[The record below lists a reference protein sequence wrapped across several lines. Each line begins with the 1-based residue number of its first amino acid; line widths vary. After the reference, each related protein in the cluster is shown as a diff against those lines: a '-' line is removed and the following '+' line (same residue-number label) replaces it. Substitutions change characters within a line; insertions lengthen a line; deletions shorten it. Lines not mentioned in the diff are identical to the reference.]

1 MKHTTGFTFANV
13 SWAEHQMI
21 SEGLWDTEDWRN
33 SAETSA
39 LITEIHY
46 ILKCIQIRKQLL
58 ETNNNIPKYYWF

>member
-1 MKHTTGFTFANV
+1 
-13 SWAEHQMI
+13 MI

-46 ILKCIQIRKQLL
+46 ILKCIQIENSYLKLIIIFQ
-58 ETNNNIPKYYWF
+58 NITDFKSLKRDV